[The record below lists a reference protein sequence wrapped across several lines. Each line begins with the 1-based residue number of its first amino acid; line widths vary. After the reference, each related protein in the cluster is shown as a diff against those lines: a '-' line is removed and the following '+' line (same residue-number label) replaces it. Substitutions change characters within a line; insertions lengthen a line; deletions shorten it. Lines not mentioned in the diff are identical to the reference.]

1 MLSYDGH
8 DLLVSE
14 LDASM
19 FKLDPP
25 PKVITFDC
33 YGTLVQWYE
42 VLLRE
47 IGAVLIA
54 HGREAGDAFAVLDT
68 FSRHCRKL
76 EAERPH
82 RLYKDILRTGFRAAL
97 TEHGLAPDGNA
108 VERLA
113 TAIPTMGPHP
123 EVPDALRR
131 LRKRYKLAIFTN
143 SDEDLIVHNVARLG
157 VPIDFVITAERAQAY
172 KPSRQIFEYAYRTMG
187 VTRDETVHVAMGM
200 FLDMKACHDLG
211 VRGIWVNRL
220 GQRGNPDWLPYAE
233 VSDLDGAA
241 ALLLP
246 D

>member
-1 MLSYDGH
+1 MSR
-8 DLLVSE
+8 S
-14 LDASM
+14 DAAM
-19 FKLDPP
+19 FRLDPV

-47 IGAVLIA
+47 IGAVLA
-54 HGREAGDAFAVLDT
+54 ARGRDAGEASAVLGT
-68 FSRHCRKL
+68 FSRHSRRL

-97 TEHGLAPDGNA
+97 AEHGLAAGEDA
-108 VERLA
+108 AERLA
-113 TAIPTMGPHP
+113 TAIPSMGPHP

-131 LRKRYKLAIFTN
+131 LRERYKLAIFTN
-143 SDEDLIVHNVARLG
+143 SDEDLIAHNVARIG
-157 VPIDFVITAERAQAY
+157 VPFDHVITAERARAY
-172 KPSRQIFEYAYRTMG
+172 KPSRQIFEHGYRAMG
-187 VTRDETVHVAMGM
+187 VTKDETVHVAMGM

-220 GQRGNPDWLPYAE
+220 AQHGNPDWLPYAE
-233 VSDLDGAA
+233 VPDLDGAA

-246 D
+246 AGG

>member
-1 MLSYDGH
+1 MIEQAPSPFRL
-8 DLLVSE
+8 E
-14 LDASM
+14 PA
-19 FKLDPP
+19 
-25 PKVITFDC
+25 PKIITFDC

-47 IGAVLIA
+47 IGAILLA
-54 HGREAGDAFAVLDT
+54 HGRDAGEAAAVLDT
-68 FSRHCRKL
+68 FSQHSRRL

-82 RLYKDILRTGFRAAL
+82 RLYKDILRTGVRAAL
-97 TEHGLAPDGNA
+97 TEHGLGSAEDD

-131 LRKRYKLAIFTN
+131 LRERYRLAIFTN
-143 SDEDLIVHNVARLG
+143 SDDDLIVHNVAQLG
-157 VPIDFVITAERAQAY
+157 VPIDFVITAERAGAY

-187 VTRDETVHVAMGM
+187 VTKDETVHVAMGM
-200 FLDMKACHDLG
+200 FLDMKACHELG

-220 GQRGNPDWLPYAE
+220 GGRGNPDWLPYAE
-233 VSDLDGAA
+233 VSNLDEAA

-246 D
+246 TRN

>member
-1 MLSYDGH
+1 
-8 DLLVSE
+8 
-14 LDASM
+14 M
-19 FKLDPP
+19 FKLDPA

-47 IGAVLIA
+47 IGAVLVA
-54 HGREAGDAFAVLDT
+54 KGRDAAGASAVLDT
-68 FSRHCRKL
+68 FSRHSRRL

-82 RLYKDILRTGFRAAL
+82 RLYKDILHTGFHAAL
-97 TEHGLAPDGNA
+97 TEHGLSPEEDV

-113 TAIPTMGPHP
+113 TTIPTMGPHP

-131 LRKRYKLAIFTN
+131 LSERYKLAILTN

-157 VPIDFVITAERAQAY
+157 VHIDFVITAEHAQAY
-172 KPSRQIFEYAYRTMG
+172 KPSRHLFEHAYRTMG
-187 VTRDETVHVAMGM
+187 VTKDETVHVAMGM
-200 FLDMKACHDLG
+200 FLDMKACHELE

-233 VSDLDGAA
+233 VPDLDGAA
-241 ALLLP
+241 TLLLP
-246 D
+246 A

>member
-1 MLSYDGH
+1 MPH
-8 DLLVSE
+8 P
-14 LDASM
+14 DASM
-19 FKLDPP
+19 FNLDPV
-25 PKVITFDC
+25 PKIITFDC

-47 IGAVLIA
+47 IGAVLLA
-54 HGREAGDAFAVLDT
+54 QGRDPADAAVVLDT
-68 FSRHCRKL
+68 FSRHSRRL

-97 TEHGLAPDGNA
+97 AKHGLPTSDDV

-131 LRKRYKLAIFTN
+131 LRERYKLAIFTN

-172 KPSRQIFEYAYRTMG
+172 KPSRHLFEHGYRTMG
-187 VTRDETVHVAMGM
+187 VTKEETVHVAMGM

-220 GQRGNPDWLPYAE
+220 GQHGNPDWLPYTEA
-233 VSDLDGAA
+233 VDLDEAA

-246 D
+246 AAD

>member
-1 MLSYDGH
+1 MP
-8 DLLVSE
+8 E
-14 LDASM
+14 LDVPM
-19 FKLDPP
+19 FNLDPA

-47 IGAVLIA
+47 IGTVMVAQ
-54 HGREAGDAFAVLDT
+54 GQDPAGASEVLDT
-68 FSRHCRKL
+68 FSQHSRRL
-76 EAERPH
+76 EGERPH
-82 RLYKDILRTGFRAAL
+82 RLYKDILRMAFRAAL
-97 TEHGLAPDGNA
+97 AEHGLALGEGD

-123 EVPDALRR
+123 EVPGALRR
-131 LRKRYKLAIFTN
+131 LRERYKLAIFTN
-143 SDEDLIVHNVARLG
+143 SDDDLIVHNVARIG

-172 KPSRQIFEYAYRTMG
+172 KPSRQIFDYGYRTMG
-187 VTRDETVHVAMGM
+187 VTKDQTVHVAMGM

-220 GQRGNPDWLPYAE
+220 GQRGNPDWMPYAE
-233 VSDLDGAA
+233 VPDLDGAT

-246 D
+246 A